1 MEKRKIGA
9 LEAALGRC
17 EIHGHRG
24 HVESD
29 RNSFSKNWAEKQN
42 CRQTVPNRLNSFT
55 SA

>member
-29 RNSFSKNWAEKQN
+29 RNSFSKHWAEK
-42 CRQTVPNRLNSFT
+42 
-55 SA
+55 